1 MIGNL
6 IVFAL
11 ILTFVLQNSTTDK
24 GVLNSNPSINGSL
37 VPSPL
42 DQLSSAQIA
51 LTVSK
56 MTSLPETTPITN
68 QADSQKAELAMA
80 SSTSGNIVLKPQ
92 VIDTKTKSIA
102 NLVYYTVQP
111 GDTLSG
117 LASTFGVT
125 SNSISWSNNLGG
137 SNPKAGTKLVIPP
150 VNGVAYTIKAG
161 DTAQGLASK
170 YGSSASDIISFNNAE
185 VSGLQV
191 GQTVVIPNG
200 SIQAPVFV
208 SFYSGNGYDFGYC
221 TWYVANQVAV
231 PTNWGN
237 AATWAYYA
245 RQSGWNVSSNPS
257 VGAIAQTPYAAGGQG
272 HVAVVRAVNGDGTIW
287 VSEMNSFG
295 QKSMTDSTPYGGW
308 DRTDWKIVSTSHF
321 PNYISQ

>member
-150 VNGVAYTIKAG
+150 VNGVVYTIKAG

-208 SFYSGNGYDFGYC
+208 SFYGGNGYDFGYC

-295 QKSMTDSTPYGGW
+295 QKSITDSTPYGGW

>member
-1 MIGNL
+1 VIGNL

-24 GVLNSNPSINGSL
+24 GVLNSNPNTTGSL

-150 VNGVAYTIKAG
+150 VNGVVYTIKAG

-170 YGSSASDIISFNNAE
+170 YGSSASDIISFNNGE

-191 GQTVVIPNG
+191 GQTIVIPNG

-208 SFYSGNGYDFGYC
+208 SFYGGNGYDFGYC

-237 AATWAYYA
+237 AATWSYYA

-295 QKSMTDSTPYGGW
+295 QKSMTDSSPYGGW

>member
-1 MIGNL
+1 VIGNL

-208 SFYSGNGYDFGYC
+208 SFYGGNGYDFGYC

>member
-208 SFYSGNGYDFGYC
+208 SFYGGNGYDFGYC

>member
-1 MIGNL
+1 VIGNL

-150 VNGVAYTIKAG
+150 VNGVVYTIKAG

-208 SFYSGNGYDFGYC
+208 SFYGGNGYDFGYC

-295 QKSMTDSTPYGGW
+295 QKSITDSTPYGGW

>member
-24 GVLNSNPSINGSL
+24 GVLNSNPIKTGSL

-150 VNGVAYTIKAG
+150 VNGVVYTIKAG

-170 YGSSASDIISFNNAE
+170 YGSSASDIISFNNGE

-191 GQTVVIPNG
+191 GQNIVIPNG

-208 SFYSGNGYDFGYC
+208 SFYGGNGYDFGYC